1 MCGLLETFWDCQQVV
16 PRQNGFHRLAFPVT
30 RGTTQDGLV
39 YLMLFNM
46 VVDNTRITWLDMM
59 VEDYM
64 VAQDGL
70 EETVGRCLGFLYAD
84 DGMVGSGDS
93 DWLQHAMK
101 VLIGFFRRYGLAANV
116 AKSCTMTCQPG
127 VLRAGMLEEAMPLKC
142 TGVGDLY

>member
-1 MCGLLETFWDCQQVV
+1 MCGLFETFWECHQVV
-16 PRQNGFHRLAFPVT
+16 PRQNGFHGSDFPAT
-30 RGTTQDGLV
+30 RGTPQGGIVSPT
-39 YLMLFNM
+39 LFNV
-46 VVDNTRITWLDMM
+46 VVDNVIITWLAMT
-59 VEDYM
+59 VEDQR
-64 VAQDGL
+64 VAHDGL

-101 VLIGFFRRYGLAANV
+101 VLIGLFRRYGLAANV

-142 TGVGDLY
+142 TGVGNLY